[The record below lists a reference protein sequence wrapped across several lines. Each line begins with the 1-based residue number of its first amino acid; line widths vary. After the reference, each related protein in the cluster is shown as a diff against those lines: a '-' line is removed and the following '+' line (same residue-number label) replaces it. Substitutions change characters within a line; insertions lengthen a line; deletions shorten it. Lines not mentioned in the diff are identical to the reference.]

1 MASWHEPP
9 ISRRQHA
16 RMLLVLGALAFAYLT
31 IRAGRVLV
39 G

>member
-1 MASWHEPP
+1 MEP

-31 IRAGRVLV
+31 IRSARVIL